1 MGKKREH
8 KTEAELR
15 KQVEEEIPYVVGK
28 GNDCIQRRS
37 KRLKELFRRYGY
49 SIDIAPSGFGSFPG
63 AKANGAPSLVG
74 ERNSGGYQ
82 TETGENAMPSLTTT
96 PRYRGQRLA

>member
-28 GNDCIQRRS
+28 GSSCIQARA
-37 KRLKELFRRYGY
+37 KRLKVLFQRHGY
-49 SIDIAPSGFGSFPG
+49 PTTSAPSGFGTFAG
-63 AKANGAPSLVG
+63 AAQEIHSA
-74 ERNSGGYQ
+74 SGNRRRRRSSNIESSDN
-82 TETGENAMPSLTTT
+82 TLPASTDVPIF
-96 PRYRGQRLA
+96 RGQRIA